1 MPSTLSDRGM
11 GEFCSLRDTLKL
23 STDLQRNS
31 DPNATLKTT
40 GLRKPSLIE
49 PSRPSPSVKNVRTQA
64 TAPSQ
69 RSRSPSS
76 LPTPCSKTAPASTSK
91 NGRPRAETSRL
102 PKTSGMKSS
111 RAHRANKNRSSSS
124 SASPLKGAT
133 GLLKLK
139 LVSCRTHQL
148 SQLRPLSHLIDFD
161 NS

>member
-1 MPSTLSDRGM
+1 MPSTLPDRSIR
-11 GEFCSLRDTLKL
+11 EFRSPHNTLKP

-31 DPNATLKTT
+31 DPNATLTTT

-49 PSRPSPSVKNVRTQA
+49 PSKPPPSVKKVRAQA

-69 RSRSPSS
+69 LSRNPSS
-76 LPTPCSKTAPASTSK
+76 LSTPCSKTAPASTSK
-91 NGRPRAETSRL
+91 NVRPKAETSRL
-102 PKTSGMKSS
+102 PKASGMKSS

-124 SASPLKGAT
+124 SASPSKAAT

-148 SQLRPLSHLIDFD
+148 CQLRPLSHLTDFD
-161 NS
+161 YS